1 MAKKEREL
9 KVYATSGYRY
19 KDTPTIILKGSWL
32 NDWGFETGDKIVVEC
47 SEGELR
53 IKNQRSV

>member
-1 MAKKEREL
+1 MVKKEREL

-32 NDWGFETGDKIVVEC
+32 NDWGFEAGDKIVV
-47 SEGELR
+47 
-53 IKNQRSV
+53 